1 MKKAIVASLFLCF
14 GILQMNAQV
23 TVKPG
28 VKAGLNVSSL
38 TNSNADS
45 RADFYAGGFVD
56 IKLARF
62 YTLSPELIYSRQGAT
77 VNSFFDNTGGF
88 DPVIGPAFRSRSFDV
103 ELQYISLGVMN
114 KFRIVEG
121 FHAMVGPS
129 FDFKVGDNLDDD
141 DLIGFDLGILGGLG
155 YTFPMGLTVEARFKQ
170 GLADIFGDNY
180 NYYYDDNDNYNDNLD
195 HIKLNQV
202 LQFGVSYT
210 F

>member
-1 MKKAIVASLFLCF
+1 MKKAIVTALFLGL
-14 GILQMNAQV
+14 GIFQTSAQV

-28 VKAGLNVSSL
+28 IKAGLNLSSL

-45 RADFYAGGFVD
+45 RTDFYAGGFVD
-56 IKLARF
+56 IKLASF
-62 YTLSPELIYSRQGAT
+62 YTLSPELIYSRQGADN
-77 VNSFFDNTGGF
+77 VNNFFDELYFPNP
-88 DPVIGPAFRSRSFDV
+88 DDPAFRSRSFDI
-103 ELQYISLGVMN
+103 ELQYISLGVIN

-129 FDFKVGDNLDDD
+129 FDFKVGDNLDND

-155 YTFPMGLTVEARFKQ
+155 YTFPIGVTVEARFKQ

-180 NYYYDDNDNYNDNLD
+180 SYNYDYDDNYNDNLD

>member
-1 MKKAIVASLFLCF
+1 MKKAIVASLFLGL
-14 GILQMNAQV
+14 GIFHTSAQV

-77 VNSFFDNTGGF
+77 VNSFFDNPGGF
-88 DPVIGPAFRSRSFDV
+88 DPADPAFRPRSFDV

-114 KFRIVEG
+114 KFRIVDG

-129 FDFKVGDNLDDD
+129 FDFKVGDNLDND

-180 NYYYDDNDNYNDNLD
+180 DYYYDDNDNYNDNLD